1 MRRHEET
8 RGKRHP
14 PGAVQFAVGGRQK
27 ERATGGG
34 ERRKREKGGRRRRG
48 GGKVPHVSIHS
59 DDSCATTHT
68 RQHTLYTT
76 RTRYD
81 RANT

>member
-27 ERATGGG
+27 ERAKGEGGAG
-34 ERRKREKGGRRRRG
+34 RGGRGGRRRRG

-59 DDSCATTHT
+59 DERRRESTT
-68 RQHTLYTT
+68 
-76 RTRYD
+76 
-81 RANT
+81 

>member
-27 ERATGGG
+27 ERAKGEGGAGRGGRGGRGEGG
-34 ERRKREKGGRRRRG
+34 EEEE
-48 GGKVPHVSIHS
+48 GKYHM
-59 DDSCATTHT
+59 
-68 RQHTLYTT
+68 
-76 RTRYD
+76 
-81 RANT
+81 